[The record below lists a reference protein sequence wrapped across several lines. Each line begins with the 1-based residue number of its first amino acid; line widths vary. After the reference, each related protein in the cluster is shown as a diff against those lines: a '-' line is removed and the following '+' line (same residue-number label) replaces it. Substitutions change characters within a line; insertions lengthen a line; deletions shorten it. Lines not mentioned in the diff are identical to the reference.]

1 MGGVQVW
8 VWYARLGSDRKPS
21 QPSSRLRALMTSSAC
36 VYECEKSVGGWGTGP
51 IQRLCASL
59 SYPEVLIMFPTS
71 FRASPRKRHTSWSSI
86 SPGFAERGGAAHVCL
101 PKYLWAQY
109 VFFKKI
115 FLSAL
120 GWFDDINK
128 LKSVHFSF
136 PLHISW
142 IGAHIHYGMNWKR
155 LATEIRMFWCI

>member
-109 VFFKKI
+109 VFKKI
-115 FLSAL
+115 FFYQLL
-120 GWFDDINK
+120 DG
-128 LKSVHFSF
+128 LMT
-136 PLHISW
+136 LT
-142 IGAHIHYGMNWKR
+142 NWKVFIFPFR
-155 LATEIRMFWCI
+155 CILVELELTFITGWTENV